1 MTQKKLQSLEIQALS
16 YAVFPQIFSTFGLS
30 RKTMSNTPTNKNSFI
45 EQAESLVIENLS
57 DEKFGVSELAG
68 AMNMSRSNLL
78 RKIKKQTGLSASR
91 FIRQIRLESSLEL
104 LKDSN
109 LTVSEIS
116 YQVGFGSSSYFIKC
130 FREHYGYP
138 PGEAAQIRS
147 GDSEGVEENVED
159 DLKERKSVSSRMKI
173 LLAAAF
179 MILVVVISVVLRN
192 NDSAGTETDVE
203 RSIVVLPFKNE
214 SNDSTNEYFINGL
227 MESTLNSLQKIED
240 FRVIS
245 RTSAETYSKS
255 DLSVPEI
262 AEALNVNYVVEGS
275 GQRVGD
281 QVLLN
286 IKLIEASSDRPVWSE
301 QYRREVGD
309 VFDLQNEVARKIADA
324 VQATVTPAELERI
337 EKKPTDN
344 LVAYDYYLQA
354 LVPFHAMTRESLEKA
369 IPLFEK
375 AIEEDPEFSLAYAH
389 VAISYYF
396 LDVYKKQKQYTEEI
410 NTYSDKALL
419 FDSKSAESLI
429 AKALYYMQ
437 TEDYRLA
444 LPHLEKAL
452 EYNPNSN
459 AVVQMLS
466 DLYARVIPDTG
477 KYLEYAFKGV
487 QLDIAANDSV
497 GKSYIYLHLSNAL
510 IQSGFVEESLHYI
523 DKSLDFNPNN
533 EYSPLVKSYILYARD
548 RDGQQILR
556 RLLREWKKDTT
567 RLDILQEV
575 AKAHYFREEYD
586 SAFHYYEKFTGA
598 RERLGLVMYPQED
611 VKIAYTYKK
620 KGLDAHAARYFNAY
634 RGYCER
640 DQSIYKS
647 LSIAVMHAYEGDF
660 DQAIEQMKV
669 FATQDNY
676 QYWIVVF
683 LELDP
688 ILEPL
693 KSHPEFAPT
702 VQKIKDRFWEKHAE
716 LKESLE
722 SKGLLS
728 MEG

>member
-1 MTQKKLQSLEIQALS
+1 
-16 YAVFPQIFSTFGLS
+16 
-30 RKTMSNTPTNKNSFI
+30 MSNSSKHKNPFI

-68 AMNMSRSNLL
+68 AMSMSRSNLL
-78 RKIKKQTGLSASR
+78 RKIKKQTGLSASQ
-91 FIRQIRLESSLEL
+91 FIRQIRLEKAFDL
-104 LKDSN
+104 LKDSSM
-109 LTVSEIS
+109 TVSEIS
-116 YQVGFGSSSYFIKC
+116 YDVGFGSTSYFIKC

-138 PGEAAQIRS
+138 PGEASKIHS
-147 GDSEGVEENVED
+147 WDSEGAEQNAED
-159 DLKERKSVSSRMKI
+159 DLKENASVSNRKKI
-173 LLAAAF
+173 FLAAAF
-179 MILVVVISVVLRN
+179 MILVAVIFVVWHNRDASSPKQDL
-192 NDSAGTETDVE
+192 E

-214 SNDSTNEYFINGL
+214 SNDSTNVYFINGL

-262 AEALNVNYVVEGS
+262 AEALHVNYVVEGS

-286 IKLIEASSDRPVWSE
+286 IQLIEASSDQPVWSE
-301 QYRREVGD
+301 QYRREVVD

-324 VQATVTPAELERI
+324 VQATVTPAEREQI

-354 LVPFHAMTRESLEKA
+354 LIPYNKWTREGLEEA
-369 IPLFEK
+369 IALFEK
-375 AIEEDPEFSLAYAH
+375 AIEEDPEFSLAYAK

-396 LDVYKKQKQYTEEI
+396 LDVYKKQKKYTEEI

-419 FDSKSAESLI
+419 FDSKSDESLI

-437 TEDYRLA
+437 IEDYRLA
-444 LPHLEKAL
+444 VPHLEKAL

-459 AVVQMLS
+459 AVVQMLA

-477 KYLEYAFKGV
+477 KYLEYAFKGI

-510 IQSGFVEESLHYI
+510 IQSGFVEESLSYI
-523 DKSLDFNPNN
+523 NKSLDFNPNN
-533 EYSPLVKSYILYARD
+533 EYSPLVKTYILYARD
-548 RDGQQILR
+548 RDGQQLQS
-556 RLLREWKKDTT
+556 RLLEEWNKDTT

-575 AKAHYFREEYD
+575 AKAHYFKEEYD
-586 SAFHYYEKFTGA
+586 SAFYYYEKFTSA
-598 RERLGLVMYPQED
+598 RERLGLVMYAQED
-611 VKIAYTYKK
+611 AKIAYTYKK
-620 KGLDAHAARYFNAY
+620 KGLDALAAQYFNAY

-647 LSIAVMHAYEGDF
+647 LSTAVMHTYEGNYDK
-660 DQAIEQMKV
+660 AIEQMKI
-669 FATQDNY
+669 FANQDNY
-676 QYWIVVF
+676 QYWILVF

-702 VQKIKDRFWEKHAE
+702 VQKIKDRFWEKHAK
-716 LKESLE
+716 LQESLE

-728 MEG
+728 LEG